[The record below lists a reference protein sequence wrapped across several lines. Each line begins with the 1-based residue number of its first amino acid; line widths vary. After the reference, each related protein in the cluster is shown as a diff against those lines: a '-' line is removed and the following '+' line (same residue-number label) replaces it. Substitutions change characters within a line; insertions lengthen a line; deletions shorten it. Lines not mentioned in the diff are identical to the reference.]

1 MGKPVWV
8 TRAGNLGTLEE
19 GVFYELLMEAFDPDG
34 GELEYKV
41 IAGYM
46 PPGLVMNER
55 TGMVSGRPKDLY
67 LIRGV
72 PFEVSEDVTSTFCC
86 RLVSED
92 GKIAD
97 RTFSITITGQDAPT
111 IITPES
117 ELARIFDGTYVE
129 IPLEAED
136 LDREP
141 LTWKV
146 NAGSLPPGLSLDPNT
161 GVISGYTQ
169 PVISVAS
176 ESTVGWDATDAGWEE
191 YPWSH
196 SPAWINQ
203 NYQFTVEVTDG
214 KEYAQ
219 RSYSIFVLSKSLL
232 TADLDTVTA
241 DSDSFITADMDNKHR
256 PALVTTSADLGI
268 YEHDNYFAYKFEGI
282 DFDFDQF
289 EYGVVSGDG
298 NGFDSILGSGFD
310 SELFDQGSL
319 SLPPGLTL
327 NAETG
332 WLYGYIQSQIAA
344 QTEYSFAAYVYK
356 KDDPAVRSELVYF
369 TVTIVGDLAN
379 AVIWQTPNNLG
390 SISTG
395 AISELAIESVN
406 QVGLSVNYSLESGS
420 SLPQGL
426 KLLSSGLIVGRAS
439 FEYTSFDKGITTFD
453 ENIRE
458 LGARLAPVTFDQTYT
473 FTVKAASSNN
483 ALLAYRTFTVSIVPS
498 DYEPYESLY
507 LKANPGQVAK
517 DLFLSISKNTDII
530 PAKDVYRNG
539 DPYFGRAADT
549 RLLLLSGL
557 AASSAEDYIAA
568 MGINHYR
575 KALKFGEPKL
585 SKAYDENQNIV
596 YEVLYYELVD
606 DSETA
611 AGSVSKSINLVNK
624 INRNI
629 TIDTSDVKLDST
641 YYTMDGSGD
650 RVVYPNSLI
659 NMRQQLMST
668 IGMSVREV
676 LPKWMSN
683 RQADGSII
691 GWKPVVIISY
701 LKPGTGDRAL
711 FNLKRRTDLDQK
723 TISFDFDRYIW
734 DNNLSKTYDANTGE
748 YLTSAETTFD
758 ITANDKPN
766 FIGTINGTV
775 KFKSV
780 NINTNPI
787 VISNKEYNL
796 ADLSTLGQIDIAVND
811 LDDLNITLYGNSIST
826 KKISVELG
834 NIAQKVESNNIGNW
848 NVSISVDNIIQ
859 ELLTKYIKFKGAY
872 FSINTYQVGDIVVYQ
887 NKYWKSLTV
896 NNLLPSSGPNW
907 ELYIGQNV
915 NELLLITSTFADIDA
930 TISLTANFSDNSNVV
945 ATVDFAL
952 DVPFNQIDGR
962 LTDYIDNLGG
972 LDGLVTVYEGKTL
985 IFATQEQFVG
995 YNEPNEGWIRPTT
1008 LWDDENGWDAENS
1021 VGWDDYTLV
1030 DGYQQKQ
1037 ADPSE
1042 IVNQRAG
1049 VWKIVRNPESGLLRL
1064 EFQQEIDPDQTVFVR
1079 NGFRYGGYLLKYD
1092 GIINFSTGKTVP
1104 YYKSVEEV
1112 EQNNQTTF
1120 DHTQTRFITNVV
1132 TYEDPDQSDKYL
1144 VFPRTNIWA

>member
-585 SKAYDENQNIV
+585 SKAYNENQNIV

-659 NMRQQLMST
+659 NMRRQLMST

-734 DNNLSKTYDANTGE
+734 DNNLSKTYDASTGE

-758 ITANDKPN
+758 VEEGFANPN
-766 FIGTINGTV
+766 
-775 KFKSV
+775 
-780 NINTNPI
+780 P
-787 VISNKEYNL
+787 
-796 ADLSTLGQIDIAVND
+796 
-811 LDDLNITLYGNSIST
+811 
-826 KKISVELG
+826 
-834 NIAQKVESNNIGNW
+834 
-848 NVSISVDNIIQ
+848 
-859 ELLTKYIKFKGAY
+859 
-872 FSINTYQVGDIVVYQ
+872 
-887 NKYWKSLTV
+887 
-896 NNLLPSSGPNW
+896 
-907 ELYIGQNV
+907 
-915 NELLLITSTFADIDA
+915 
-930 TISLTANFSDNSNVV
+930 V

-1008 LWDDENGWDAENS
+1008 LWDDENSWDAENS

>member
-659 NMRQQLMST
+659 NMRRQLMST

-758 ITANDKPN
+758 VEEGFANPN
-766 FIGTINGTV
+766 
-775 KFKSV
+775 
-780 NINTNPI
+780 P
-787 VISNKEYNL
+787 
-796 ADLSTLGQIDIAVND
+796 
-811 LDDLNITLYGNSIST
+811 
-826 KKISVELG
+826 
-834 NIAQKVESNNIGNW
+834 
-848 NVSISVDNIIQ
+848 
-859 ELLTKYIKFKGAY
+859 
-872 FSINTYQVGDIVVYQ
+872 
-887 NKYWKSLTV
+887 
-896 NNLLPSSGPNW
+896 
-907 ELYIGQNV
+907 
-915 NELLLITSTFADIDA
+915 
-930 TISLTANFSDNSNVV
+930 V

>member
-34 GELEYKV
+34 GELQYKV

-72 PFEVSEDVTSTFCC
+72 PFEVNEDVTSTFCC

-92 GKIAD
+92 GRIAD

-111 IITPES
+111 ITTPS
-117 ELARIFDGTYVE
+117 AELARVFDGTYVE
-129 IPLEAED
+129 IQLEAED

-141 LTWKV
+141 VTWKV
-146 NAGSLPPGLSLDPNT
+146 NSGSLPPGLSLDSDT
-161 GVISGYTQ
+161 GVISGYAQ

-176 ESTVGWDATDAGWEE
+176 ESTVGWDATDAGWQE

-203 NYQFTVEVTDG
+203 NYQFTVEITDG

-241 DSDSFITADMDNKHR
+241 DSDSFISADMDNKHR
-256 PALVTTSADLGI
+256 PALITVPADLGI

-282 DFDFDQF
+282 DFDFDQL

-356 KDDPAVRSELVYF
+356 KADPTVRSELVYF

-379 AVIWQTPNNLG
+379 AVIWQTPNDLG

-395 AISELAIESVN
+395 TISELAIESAN

-426 KLLSSGLIVGRAS
+426 KLLPNGLIVGRAS
-439 FEYTSFDKGITTFD
+439 FEYTSFDKGTTTFD

-498 DYEPYESLY
+498 DYAPYESLY
-507 LKANPGQVAK
+507 LKANPGQIAK
-517 DLFLSISKNTDII
+517 DLFLSITKNTDII
-530 PAKDVYRNG
+530 PARDVYRNG
-539 DPYFGRAADT
+539 DPYFGRATDP

-557 AASSAEDYIAA
+557 AASPAEDYIAA

-585 SKAYDENQNIV
+585 SKAYDENQNII

-606 DSETA
+606 NSETA

-641 YYTMDGSGD
+641 YYTIDGSGD

-701 LKPGTGDRAL
+701 LKPGTGERAL

-723 TISFDFDRYIW
+723 IISFDFDRYIW
-734 DNNLSKTYDANTGE
+734 DNNLSKTYNADTGE

-758 ITANDKPN
+758 IEKG
-766 FIGTINGTV
+766 F
-775 KFKSV
+775 
-780 NINTNPI
+780 TNP
-787 VISNKEYNL
+787 
-796 ADLSTLGQIDIAVND
+796 D
-811 LDDLNITLYGNSIST
+811 
-826 KKISVELG
+826 
-834 NIAQKVESNNIGNW
+834 
-848 NVSISVDNIIQ
+848 
-859 ELLTKYIKFKGAY
+859 
-872 FSINTYQVGDIVVYQ
+872 
-887 NKYWKSLTV
+887 
-896 NNLLPSSGPNW
+896 P
-907 ELYIGQNV
+907 
-915 NELLLITSTFADIDA
+915 
-930 TISLTANFSDNSNVV
+930 V

-962 LTDYIDNLGG
+962 LTDYLDNLGG

-995 YNEPNEGWIRPTT
+995 YNEPNEGWIRNIAF
-1008 LWDDENGWDAENS
+1008 WDDDTGWDNKDE
-1021 VGWDDYTLV
+1021 VGWDDYTLIN
-1030 DGYQQKQ
+1030 GYQEMQ
-1037 ADPSE
+1037 ANPST
-1042 IVNQRAG
+1042 VTNQRAG
-1049 VWKIVRNPESGLLRL
+1049 VWKIVRGTYSDGSTIVTDTDTELLRL

-1079 NGFRYGGYLLKYD
+1079 NGFKYGGYLLKYD
-1092 GIINFSTGKTVP
+1092 GIIGFSTGKTVP
-1104 YYKSVEEV
+1104 YYRPVEEV

-1120 DHTQTRFITNVV
+1120 DHTQTRFTTNVV